1 MTRLF
6 LLVFYATFLCAST
19 PFWLQG
25 ATLTEAPNIVL
36 VMADDQGWGQTS
48 YNGHARLKTPNLD
61 AMAAN
66 GLRFNRFYAAA
77 PVCSPTRASVLT
89 GRTNRRTGVETHGYA
104 LRRQEFTLAQLL
116 KKQGYATG
124 HFGKWHLNGLRG
136 PGAPVL
142 GDDTHHPGVFGF
154 DQWLSVTNFFDRDPL
169 LSRQGKFEEFS
180 GDSSEVV
187 VDEAIKFMQ
196 QQVAAEQPFFAVIWF
211 GTPHDPFVAS
221 ADDMS
226 EFADLE
232 PRTQRQLGELVAMDR
247 SIGTLRSA
255 LRKAHVADNTLV
267 WFTSD
272 NGGLPRMDPPTTGGL
287 RGFKRSLYE
296 GGLRVPAVVEWPA
309 RVKPRVTEFPA
320 SSLDI
325 VPTLAEVTGADTADL
340 VQPQDGCSLVK
351 LFETEIETR
360 EKPIPF
366 SFLNQFVLIDND
378 QKLMFVGEKNPTYEL
393 YNLKTDPQEKNNLL
407 KTADAKSINLELYP
421 LGSKLVE
428 FRKSLQ
434 RSIAGADYPEGH
446 VRAGEPGPHSWM
458 DDQRYQ
464 PYIEAWRT
472 RPEFKPWLKN
482 K

>member
-1 MTRLF
+1 MARLS
-6 LLVFYATFLCAST
+6 LLVFCASFLNVLA
-19 PFWLQG
+19 PIWVQG
-25 ATLTEAPNIVL
+25 NTLTEAPNIVL
-36 VMADDQGWGQTS
+36 IMADDQGWGQTS

-116 KKQGYATG
+116 SDQGYATG

-154 DQWLSVTNFFDRDPL
+154 DEWLSVTNFFDRNPL
-169 LSRQGKFEEFS
+169 LSRQGEFEEFN
-180 GDSSEVV
+180 GDSSEIV
-187 VDEAIKFMQ
+187 VDEAIKFMRQ
-196 QQVAAEQPFFAVIWF
+196 QIALDKPFFAVIWF

-221 ADDMS
+221 EDDMS
-226 EFADLE
+226 DFVDLE
-232 PRTQRQLGELVAMDR
+232 PRTRKQLGELVAMDR

-255 LRKAHVADNTLV
+255 LADAQVADNTLV

-272 NGGLPRMDPPTTGGL
+272 NGGLPKMNPPTTGGL

-296 GGLRVPAVVEWPA
+296 GGLRVPAVIEWPG
-309 RVKPRVTEFPA
+309 RIKPRITDFPA
-320 SSLDI
+320 ASLDI
-325 VPTLAEVTGADTADL
+325 MPTLAEIAGADAATL
-340 VQPQDGCSLVK
+340 IQPQDGCSLVK
-351 LFETEIETR
+351 LFEEEIETR

-366 SFLNQFVLIDND
+366 SFLNQYVLIDND

-393 YNLKTDPQEKNNLL
+393 YDLKADPQEKRNLWKPGDSGTVHL
-407 KTADAKSINLELYP
+407 DAHP
-421 LGSKLVE
+421 LAAKMVE

-434 RSIAGADYPEGH
+434 RSMDGADYPEGH
-446 VRAGEPGPHSWM
+446 VREGEPGPSSWM
-458 DDQRYQ
+458 NDQRYQ
-464 PYIEAWRT
+464 PYIEAWRS
-472 RPEFKPWLKN
+472 RPEFKRWLKN